1 VDNSLVQGA
10 LASYYYDMNM
20 EDYFIQTN
28 AKVNTKI
35 PIRKNTHGKRE
46 HHPELYMTNPDLYL
60 VRGNHVGMWT
70 PKLRKENYYK
80 LARLVGVTQA
90 FVTNLF
96 KKEKETG
103 RKVDVGTKIRNKAG
117 LNRPKRKEPFNTATL
132 TKRMNKIKTHR
143 ATCTANRTPLCLKV
157 FVTNTEDTVCLRC
170 QNI

>member
-1 VDNSLVQGA
+1 
-10 LASYYYDMNM
+10 MNM

-35 PIRKNTHGKRE
+35 PIRKNTRGKRE

-103 RKVDVGTKIRNKAG
+103 RKLDVGTKIRNKAG
-117 LNRPKRKEPFNTATL
+117 IYRKKKTPFNTTNI
-132 TKRMNKIKTHR
+132 TKNMRKIKTHR
-143 ATCTANRTPLCLKV
+143 VECTAKLTPMCLKL
-157 FVTNTEDTVCLRC
+157 FVTNEESTICLRC
-170 QNI
+170 QNVRV